1 MKLDEIK
8 LPFAE
13 NALAPVLSERAVHI
27 HFNNHH
33 LAYVRNLEA
42 LVRGT
47 RFERHPLEEIIYESR
62 GSCEHCTIFN
72 NAAQIWNHSFFWFSL
87 GRVDQATRPQG
98 RLLEQVERDY
108 GSFDAL
114 KRHMCATAAKRFGS
128 GWLWLADFHGRL
140 DTFTTPNAETPVA
153 TPEIR
158 PVLTVDLWEHAYYV
172 DWVSRRGDYVATV
185 LDRLTYWRAASA
197 RFGP

>member
-8 LPFAE
+8 LPYAE

-87 GRVDQATRPQG
+87 GRVDQATRPQ
-98 RLLEQVERDY
+98 
-108 GSFDAL
+108 
-114 KRHMCATAAKRFGS
+114 
-128 GWLWLADFHGRL
+128 
-140 DTFTTPNAETPVA
+140 
-153 TPEIR
+153 
-158 PVLTVDLWEHAYYV
+158 
-172 DWVSRRGDYVATV
+172 
-185 LDRLTYWRAASA
+185 
-197 RFGP
+197 